1 MIHVVSVW
9 GHPQPSSAA
18 YFLWLYVVCEVEV
31 GLCTHPHTYS
41 LDQRDEGNDRVLPR
55 ELFGLPAGGEAA
67 APFKIACQH
76 ERGCGG
82 GGGGGE
88 GAPWSVFVCESVVEL
103 GGGGWG
109 LGCGDM
115 RGWVVAGS

>member
-1 MIHVVSVW
+1 M
-9 GHPQPSSAA
+9 
-18 YFLWLYVVCEVEV
+18 
-31 GLCTHPHTYS
+31 
-41 LDQRDEGNDRVLPR
+41 
-55 ELFGLPAGGEAA
+55 PAEGEAA

-88 GAPWSVFVCESVVEL
+88 GAPWSVFVCESVGGL

>member
-1 MIHVVSVW
+1 MLSVFGGTLNPVPPPIFCGCMLFARLRW
-9 GHPQPSSAA
+9 G
-18 YFLWLYVVCEVEV
+18 F
-31 GLCTHPHTYS
+31 CTHPHTYS

-55 ELFGLPAGGEAA
+55 KLFGLPAEGEAA

-88 GAPWSVFVCESVVEL
+88 GAPLSVFVL
-103 GGGGWG
+103 
-109 LGCGDM
+109 
-115 RGWVVAGS
+115 